1 MISQK
6 KKKKK
11 KKFCLE
17 KLQKKPTEDDFVFFS
32 TRDEIVE
39 NMGFS

>member
-11 KKFCLE
+11 KQLSWEQFPNI
-17 KLQKKPTEDDFVFFS
+17 PTDDAFVFFS